1 MSCLPETT
9 KKGAETEKEQAARA
23 LPEGVPPLT
32 SLYLYISGSCNLACR
47 HCWIE
52 PDFRP
57 DARNGRFLEF
67 EYLRK
72 AVTEA
77 KPLGLRSVK
86 LTGGEPMLHPRF
98 REIVEWLDSE
108 GMPIIIETNGTLV
121 DDEMARFLKSRPA
134 MNFISVSLDG
144 ARAETHEELRGVPGS
159 YERAVGGIKALA
171 AAGFRPQMI
180 CTLHTGNVAEID
192 DILDLAGLL
201 GCGSVKFNHIQRI
214 GRGERLAQERG
225 LTIETIIW
233 LYRKLVANR
242 KNGHSPT
249 IFFDIP
255 MAFRPIRALL
265 KGVQGYCSVLNI
277 LGVLSGGEMS
287 LCGVG
292 VTVPELIY
300 GNLEKDKLGDIW
312 REAAGLRDLRS
323 CIPGGLE
330 GICGNCLHKDLC
342 LGDCLAYN
350 YYESRTLTGAYYFCR
365 YAEERGLFPASRK
378 RRLNGDMNGK
388 ETIEG
393 L

>member
-1 MSCLPETT
+1 VSCLPETEKAAT
-9 KKGAETEKEQAARA
+9 EAEKEQAVRA

-57 DARNGRFLEF
+57 DAKNGRFLEF
-67 EYLRK
+67 EFLKK

-98 REIVEWLDSE
+98 REIVEWLNGE
-108 GMPIIIETNGTLV
+108 GMPIIMETNGTLM

-134 MNFISVSLDG
+134 VNFISVSLDG

-159 YERAVGGIKALA
+159 YKRAVAGIKALA
-171 AAGFRPQMI
+171 GAGFKPQMI
-180 CTLHTGNVAEID
+180 CTLHTGNVAQID
-192 DILDLAGLL
+192 DVLNLAGSL

-225 LTIETIIW
+225 LTIETIIE
-233 LYRKLVANR
+233 LYRRLVSER

-277 LGVLSGGEMS
+277 LGVLSEGQMS

-300 GNLEKDKLGDIW
+300 GNLGKDGLGDVW
-312 REAAGLRDLRS
+312 RGAAGLRELRS
-323 CIPGGLE
+323 VIPGGLE

-350 YYESRTLTGAYYFCR
+350 YSESRKLTGAYYFCR
-365 YAEERGLFPASRK
+365 YAEERGLFPDSR
-378 RRLNGDMNGK
+378 RIRQNGD
-388 ETIEG
+388 
-393 L
+393 

>member
-1 MSCLPETT
+1 MSCLPETEKAAT
-9 KKGAETEKEQAARA
+9 EAEKEQAARA

-57 DARNGRFLEF
+57 DAKNGRFLEF

-98 REIVEWLDSE
+98 REIVEWLNGE
-108 GMPIIIETNGTLV
+108 GMPIIMETNGTLV
-121 DDEMARFLKSRPA
+121 DEEMARFLKSRPA
-134 MNFISVSLDG
+134 VNFISVSLDG
-144 ARAETHEELRGVPGS
+144 ARAETHEELRGVRGS
-159 YERAVGGIKALA
+159 YERAVAGIKALA
-171 AAGFRPQMI
+171 AVGFRPQMI
-180 CTLHTGNVAEID
+180 CTLHAKNVAEID
-192 DILDLAGLL
+192 DILELGKSL
-201 GCGSVKFNHIQRI
+201 GCGSVKFNHIQKI
-214 GRGERLAQERG
+214 GRGEHLAEEWG
-225 LTIETIIW
+225 LTIETIIE
-233 LYRKLVANR
+233 LYKSLVADR
-242 KNGHSPT
+242 KNGSAPT
-249 IFFDIP
+249 VFFDIP

-265 KGVQGYCSVLNI
+265 RGVQGYCNVFNI

-300 GNLEKDKLGDIW
+300 GNLGKDGLGDIW
-312 REAAGLRDLRS
+312 RRASGLRELRS
-323 CIPGGLE
+323 LIPGGLE

-350 YYESRTLTGAYYFCR
+350 YYESRKLTGAYYFCR
-365 YAEERGLFPASRK
+365 YAEERGLFPDSR
-378 RRLNGDMNGK
+378 RIRQNGD
-388 ETIEG
+388 
-393 L
+393 

>member
-1 MSCLPETT
+1 MSCLPETEKAAT
-9 KKGAETEKEQAARA
+9 EAEKEQAARA

-57 DARNGRFLEF
+57 DAKNGRFLAV
-67 EYLRK
+67 EYLKK

-98 REIVEWLDSE
+98 REIVEWLNGE
-108 GMPIIIETNGTLV
+108 GMPIIVETNGTLM
-121 DDEMARFLKSRPA
+121 DDEMARFLKSKPA
-134 MNFISVSLDG
+134 MWFISVSLDG

-180 CTLHTGNVAEID
+180 CTLHTGNVAQID
-192 DILDLAGLL
+192 GILELAGSL

-214 GRGERLAQERG
+214 GRGERLSEERG
-225 LTIETIIW
+225 LTIETIIG
-233 LYRKLVANR
+233 LYRSLVADR
-242 KNGHSPT
+242 TNGSSPT
-249 IFFDIP
+249 VFFDIP

-265 KGVQGYCSVLNI
+265 KGVQGHCHVLNI
-277 LGVLSGGEMS
+277 LGVLAGGEMS

-292 VTVPELIY
+292 VTFPELIY
-300 GNLEKDKLGDIW
+300 GHLGKDGLGDIW
-312 REAAGLRDLRS
+312 REAPGLQKLRS
-323 CIPGGLE
+323 CLPEKLE

-342 LGDCLAYN
+342 LGACLAN
-350 YYESRTLTGAYYFCR
+350 NFHESRTLTDAYYFCR
-365 YAEERGLFPASRK
+365 HAEERGLFPVSRK
-378 RRLNGDMNGK
+378 RRLEADKK
-388 ETIEG
+388 EK
-393 L
+393 